1 MPVLTF
7 WVLAAALAVPS
18 APGAQSPRRIDVN
31 CQFEHGLERA
41 LARAKTLG
49 KVDINLHGVCEGNFV
64 IATDGITLRGA
75 TSDSGLAAP
84 SGSST
89 NLPVLE
95 VVDAQAVLAG
105 LVVQGG
111 VTGVLARGWDAEVL
125 LFGVDVHGQAGE
137 GVVAIRGASVKLFDG
152 TVRDGTIGI
161 TADSSGEISLQGVVV
176 SDQRIGVVV
185 RGGSFATLTNA
196 TIENNREAGL
206 TADTRSDVTIFGGA
220 FRENGQVHV
229 HAGEWSEINLLSGV
243 TLGSDHDLT
252 PYSMGVIRDARI
264 GSYSTPV
271 IFGDVS
277 ALDGGSIQFGETV
290 LNGGLFVQQFANAY
304 VRDATITGS
313 IYCAD
318 GSEAICSGVTTG
330 GVIGCPSATCGAPT
344 PAPSAGA
351 SAARK
356 FPVIEVPRF
365 DLPRRARS
373 SM

>member
-1 MPVLTF
+1 MAVLMI
-7 WVLAAALAVPS
+7 WLLAAALPVTPAT
-18 APGAQSPRRIDVN
+18 GAQSPRRIDVN

-75 TSDSGLAAP
+75 TSDSGLGAP
-84 SGSST
+84 NGSST

-95 VVDAQAVLAG
+95 VIDAQAVLVG
-105 LVVQGG
+105 LVVRGG

-125 LFGVDVHGQAGE
+125 LFGADVHGQAGE
-137 GVVAIRGASVKLFDG
+137 GVVAIRGASVKLFDS

-161 TADSSGEISLQGVVV
+161 AADSSGEISLQGVVV

-185 RGGSFATLTNA
+185 RGGSSAALTNA

-206 TADTRSDVTIFGGA
+206 TADSRSEVTIFGGA
-220 FRENGQVHV
+220 FRENGGVHV
-229 HAGEWSEINLLSGV
+229 NAGEWSEIRLLSGV
-243 TLGSDHDLT
+243 ILGSEHDLT
-252 PYSMGVIRDARI
+252 PYSLGVIRGARI
-264 GSYSTPV
+264 ASYSTPA
-271 IFGDVS
+271 IYGDVS

-290 LNGGLFVQQFANAY
+290 LNGGLFLRQFANAY

-318 GSEAICSGVTTG
+318 GAEAICSSVTNG
-330 GVIGCPSATCGAPT
+330 GVIGCPSSTCGPPT
-344 PAPSAGA
+344 PASGAGA
-351 SAARK
+351 PSARK